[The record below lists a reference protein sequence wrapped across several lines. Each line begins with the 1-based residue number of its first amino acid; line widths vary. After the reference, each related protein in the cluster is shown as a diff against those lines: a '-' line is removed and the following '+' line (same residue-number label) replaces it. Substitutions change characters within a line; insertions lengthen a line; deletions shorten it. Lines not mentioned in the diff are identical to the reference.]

1 MEFLFAALAIVLFG
15 WAITIP
21 ARRYEKRTG
30 KKLGR
35 SGAAS
40 AMHAM
45 KEVFQP
51 SAANASLIIEEQ
63 REARVAIPTPGDKPI
78 DRNHD

>member
-1 MEFLFAALAIVLFG
+1 MELFWAAAILGVLVWLG
-15 WAITIP
+15 SIP

-40 AMHAM
+40 AMYAM
-45 KEVFQP
+45 NEVFQP
-51 SAANASLIIEEQ
+51 SAANASLIIQEQQEQ
-63 REARVAIPTPGDKPI
+63 RTAMPSADDKP
-78 DRNHD
+78 RL